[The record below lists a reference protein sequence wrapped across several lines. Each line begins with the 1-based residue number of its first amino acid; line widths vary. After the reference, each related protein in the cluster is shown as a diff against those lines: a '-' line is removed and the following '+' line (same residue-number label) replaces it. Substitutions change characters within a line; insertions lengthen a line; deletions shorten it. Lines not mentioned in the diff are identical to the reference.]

1 TKSNDSHDRHKKSGS
16 HGDKANKHDNKS
28 DKHGGKADKSSE
40 DQYFLAVMDYKGE
53 NSDQLSVKIGDMVK
67 QLDSDATGWVWAEK
81 VAGGEDG
88 KAEAG
93 YVPSFAIKAI
103 PAGSGKDTAKL
114 LAEQSN
120 STKKQKQKKHGK
132 HDD

>member
-40 DQYFLAVMDYKGE
+40 DQYFLVMDYKGE

-81 VAGGEDG
+81 DVAGGEDG

-103 PAGSGKDTAKL
+103 PAGSGHCEAPRR
-114 LAEQSN
+114 AE
-120 STKKQKQKKHGK
+120 
-132 HDD
+132 